1 MADQVD
7 LIIMARQIHAMR
19 PHGATYRS
27 LAIAGERIV
36 AISEDPDGLD
46 GLRDSRTR
54 VIAEPGL
61 TLLPAIFDDHEHLL
75 DASHN
80 LSLVQPQQARS
91 INGLIELIRKRASVA
106 KPGQWIV
113 TAAGWD
119 ESALMERRLP
129 TAVEL
134 DRATDAH
141 PVLCPRGGHVCVANS
156 LALRLA
162 QITPE
167 TPAPRGGTTG
177 HDDEGR
183 PTGLLEGSSAQMIKS
198 LVPPVP
204 EQERIAELDRGCRAY
219 ASLGIG
225 GVREALLREGELAV
239 YRRAW
244 ERGLLPIRCRPML
257 LIDSRWPLQRCL
269 DYIESIEPSE
279 AWGDDWLR
287 TWGLKFVA
295 DGGVAGAATE
305 EPFADAPNSIGHLNW
320 DQQDFAAA
328 VEFAVACGWRVA
340 THAVGD
346 RAVRSVL
353 DAYESVVARRPG
365 LAPRTL
371 AIEHAML
378 APAAQRTRAVRL
390 GVAITVQ
397 HNLLYTYGREMVE
410 RWGPQRAAASLPV
423 RSWLRDGAI
432 VSAGSD
438 AAHPVNPML
447 TLWGLVTRGTADAGV
462 QGPEEAISRERALE
476 LMTVA
481 SVALTGDLD
490 RRGTLEPGKLADLV
504 AYEQDP
510 LTAPLDDLPQL
521 VPALTMVGGRPV
533 HDPHGLLEA
542 APAAAGRFC
551 GWPDNRPC
559 GRSTNRRVNGNVDA
573 RVQ

>member
-1 MADQVD
+1 MADPVD
-7 LIIMARQIHAMR
+7 LIIKARQIHAMGPNR
-19 PHGATYRS
+19 GTYRS
-27 LAIAGERIV
+27 LAIAGEQIV
-36 AISEDPDGLD
+36 AISADPDGLD

-54 VIAEPGL
+54 VIAESGL
-61 TLLPAIFDDHEHLL
+61 TLLPAINDDHEHLL

-80 LSLVQPQQARS
+80 LSLVQPHRARS
-91 INGLIELIRKRASVA
+91 IDGLIELIRQRAA
-106 KPGQWIV
+106 ATKPGQWLV

-119 ESALMERRLP
+119 ESALAESRLP

-162 QITPE
+162 QITPD
-167 TPAPRGGTTG
+167 TPPPRGGTIG

-183 PTGLLEGSSAQMIKS
+183 LTGLLEGSSAQLIKS

-204 EQERIAELDRGCRAY
+204 DEERIAELARGCRVY

-225 GVREALLREGELAV
+225 GVREALLREGEHAV

-257 LIDSRWPLQRCL
+257 LIDSTWPLQKCL
-269 DYIESIEPSE
+269 DYIDSLEPPEPS
-279 AWGDDWLR
+279 GDDWLR

-305 EPFADAPNSIGHLNW
+305 EPFADDPSYTGHLNW
-320 DQQDFAAA
+320 DPNDFAAA
-328 VEFAVACGWRVA
+328 VEFAVAQGWRVA

-346 RAVRSVL
+346 RAVRTVL
-353 DAYESVVARRPG
+353 DAYERVVAKQHS
-365 LAPRTL
+365 LAPATL

-378 APAAQRTRAVRL
+378 APAEQRTRAVRL

-397 HNLLYTYGREMVE
+397 HNLLYTYGREMLE
-410 RWGPQRAAASLPV
+410 RWGPRRTAASLPV
-423 RSWLRDGAI
+423 RSWLRDSAI

-447 TLWGLVTRGTADAGV
+447 SLWGMVTRGTAEAGV
-462 QGPEEAISRERALE
+462 QGPEEAIGREQALE

-481 SVALTGDLD
+481 SVALSGELD

-510 LTAPLDDLPQL
+510 LTAPLDDLPEL
-521 VPALTMVGGRPV
+521 VPAVTMVGGRPV
-533 HDPHGLLEA
+533 HDRHDLFQAGRV
-542 APAAAGRFC
+542 AAG
-551 GWPDNRPC
+551 
-559 GRSTNRRVNGNVDA
+559 A
-573 RVQ
+573 A